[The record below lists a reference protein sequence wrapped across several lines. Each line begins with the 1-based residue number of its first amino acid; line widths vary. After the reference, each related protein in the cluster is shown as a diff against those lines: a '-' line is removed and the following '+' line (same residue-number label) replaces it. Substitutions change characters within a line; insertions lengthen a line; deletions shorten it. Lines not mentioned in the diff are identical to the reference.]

1 MFAPAN
7 ETHFALTIEGLSND
21 FQVLSLQG
29 REAIS
34 QPFVFEVE
42 LVSEKPSLDL
52 ESLLHKPAFL
62 RALA

>member
-1 MFAPAN
+1 MFAPAYQI
-7 ETHFALTIEGLSND
+7 HFALTIEGLSSD

-42 LVSEKPSLDL
+42 LVS
-52 ESLLHKPAFL
+52 
-62 RALA
+62 